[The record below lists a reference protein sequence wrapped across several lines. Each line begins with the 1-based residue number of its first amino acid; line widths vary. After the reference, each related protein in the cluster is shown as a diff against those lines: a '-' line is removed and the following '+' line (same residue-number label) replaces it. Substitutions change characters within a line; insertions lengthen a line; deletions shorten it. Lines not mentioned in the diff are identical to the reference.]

1 MKKTKVKKPRRLL
14 CYIDFSDHSYYIVEY
29 AFELAKLVDAEL
41 FVLHSVTDI
50 KKAAGFYVPHINTD
64 LLEDQVAK
72 AARDKM
78 YAICHPVV
86 GEEIDADHRLVTQGN
101 PVEDINR
108 VIEEKGIE
116 LLILSHEM
124 SRGSLSGF
132 RSDHVER
139 FMKNATIPF
148 LVLPVK

>member
-72 AARDKM
+72 ACLLYTSDAADDLLCVDLGGRRIIKKKK
-78 YAICHPVV
+78 HPA
-86 GEEIDADHRLVTQGN
+86 GREWR
-101 PVEDINR
+101 
-108 VIEEKGIE
+108 
-116 LLILSHEM
+116 
-124 SRGSLSGF
+124 
-132 RSDHVER
+132 
-139 FMKNATIPF
+139 
-148 LVLPVK
+148 